1 MNIKKLRKIDWLIL
15 ICALMLCGVGLIAL
29 FSASYDSDLD
39 EFKKQAIWMGISIGI
54 MIIVMF
60 IDYKILIKLSP
71 ILYGISIIALIAVL
85 FTKSINGA
93 SSWFNI
99 GSFSMQP
106 AEFAKIAVML
116 FLAST
121 INSFRI

>member
-71 ILYGISIIALIAVL
+71 ILYGISIIALIAVNMP
-85 FTKSINGA
+85 SV
-93 SSWFNI
+93 
-99 GSFSMQP
+99 FSLP
-106 AEFAKIAVML
+106 
-116 FLAST
+116 
-121 INSFRI
+121 